1 MDIFNIC
8 LGNGWSIESSIYE
21 KGIAYDEELF
31 GQFETIDDKIVWIY
45 DIKKPSD
52 DDIQKCKT
60 LDIFNTKKE
69 FIVYALEKDEWQEQ
83 EKFSGT
89 FIDALEYI
97 KENFR

>member
-8 LGNGWSIESSIYE
+8 LGNGWSIESSTYE
-21 KGIAYDEELF
+21 KGIDYNEELF

-60 LDIFNTKKE
+60 LDIFNTKKR
-69 FIVYALEKDEWQEQ
+69 IYSLCLRK
-83 EKFSGT
+83 
-89 FIDALEYI
+89 
-97 KENFR
+97 R